1 MQSAMKYYD
10 DVDSWKTVMFLYNS
24 ALKEVGTKLEIL
36 NDEFQHVH
44 RYNPIEHIKTRIK
57 SAESIVKKLKRYGYE
72 TSIEN
77 MVRYVNDRES
87 ERLKGSVD
95 QRLYQESEGKW
106 IQELPHAG
114 VRSDLSV
121 GQCGGYEGRDPDQDN
136 CDGFLGESGA

>member
-57 SAESIVKKLKRYGYE
+57 SAESIVKKLKRYGD
-72 TSIEN
+72 
-77 MVRYVNDRES
+77 DRES